1 MERNFSYNSFK
12 QHSGSKSTLR
22 REALD
27 KELNLTVK
35 HGLHPGTLNGEL
47 FNILSNKG
55 NNGMKVPNLA
65 MYVQISELNLDGTIE
80 EPELLIYSIL

>member
-1 MERNFSYNSFK
+1 MERKFSYNSFK
-12 QHSGSKSTLR
+12 EHFGSKSTLR

>member
-1 MERNFSYNSFK
+1 MERKFSYSSFK
-12 QHSGSKSTLR
+12 EHSGSKSTLR

-35 HGLHPGTLNGEL
+35 HGLRLGTSNGEL

-80 EPELLIYSIL
+80 ELELLIYSTL